1 MIEAHI
7 YVWMKTYVHRHCHL
21 CASKVIVSDDDD
33 DVDAGFGL
41 YWCAFLF
48 HLDNKKYHDSMAQ
61 LRK

>member
-1 MIEAHI
+1 M
-7 YVWMKTYVHRHCHL
+7 
-21 CASKVIVSDDDD
+21 IVSDDDDDD